1 MTKTL
6 AEQYK
11 DLMNLCDSVH
21 DFSKVFD
28 FEEKYVILDS
38 TSKIGDWFSIC
49 RIFID
54 GSVYGWSDNFDS
66 KPRYNTQY
74 NE

>member
-1 MTKTL
+1 MRDTL
-6 AEQYK
+6 AKQYK
-11 DLMNLCDSVH
+11 DLMALCDSIH

-28 FEEKYVILDS
+28 FEEKYTILDS
-38 TSKIGDWFSIC
+38 TSKIGDWISIC

-66 KPRYNTQY
+66 KPYHYTKY
-74 NE
+74 GE